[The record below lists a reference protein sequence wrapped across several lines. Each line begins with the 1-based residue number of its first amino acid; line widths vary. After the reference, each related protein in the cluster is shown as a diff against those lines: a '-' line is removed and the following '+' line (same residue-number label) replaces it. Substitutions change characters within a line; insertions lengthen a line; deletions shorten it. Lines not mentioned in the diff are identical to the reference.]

1 MPFLRSVF
9 TVFDYVESDMTSAR
23 PRLGLASLVDG
34 TVATTRYHSLYLKRL
49 D

>member
-9 TVFDYVESDMTSAR
+9 TVFDYVETDMDSVC

-34 TVATTRYHSLYLKRL
+34 TIAMKRYDSLYLKRL